1 MKSIRKNGNFMRGT
15 VISLMVL
22 LLFRLGIRRR
32 KQICWKNGRN
42 RRGGVSCLRSVAR
55 SRSRT

>member
-1 MKSIRKNGNFMRGT
+1 MRGT